1 MMVHSIV
8 HSTGLLAAEATEGG
22 LFDFDATLPIIAI
35 QFLLLV
41 AVLNTVFYQRL
52 TKTIDDRNDYIRLS
66 LSEAQERKAKAEEL
80 TRQYQAEI
88 GQARVKAQQVIAE
101 AEASAL
107 KIRSQRLAE
116 VQAEVKAKMEAAR
129 ATVEQEKAQALQ
141 TLQQQVAVLSQQ
153 MVDKLL
159 GAVR

>member
-1 MMVHSIV
+1 MMVHSII

-66 LSEAQERKAKAEEL
+66 LSEAQERKVKAEEL
-80 TRQYQAEI
+80 TRQYQTEM

-107 KIRSQRLAE
+107 KIRSQKLAE
-116 VQAEVKAKMEAAR
+116 VQAEVKAKMDVAR

-141 TLQQQVAVLSQQ
+141 ALQQQVAVLSQQ
-153 MVDKLL
+153 MIDKLL